1 MHHLNA
7 LLLVEVIMLELRVY
21 CYGVLRYTIIGDWD
35 MLQELRNRGY
45 YVQATPVLRSKT
57 GVGVGGEGNRK
68 DQLTSIEDG
77 DAFVRHDDYL

>member
-1 MHHLNA
+1 MEYVNA

-45 YVQATPVLRSKT
+45 YVQATPALRSKI
-57 GVGVGGEGNRK
+57 GIGAGGRK

-77 DAFVRHDDYL
+77 DVSVRHDDYL